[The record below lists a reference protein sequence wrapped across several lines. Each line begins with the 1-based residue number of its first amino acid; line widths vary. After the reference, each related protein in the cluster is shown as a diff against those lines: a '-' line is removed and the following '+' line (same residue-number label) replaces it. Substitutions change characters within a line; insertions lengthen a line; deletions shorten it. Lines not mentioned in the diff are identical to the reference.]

1 MKPSKASGDSDPKK
15 IADLNTKRQR
25 TDKYYNSEIAGL
37 QAKIKYQEGNSIRYN
52 LTYLFF
58 LLSSGILYSIL
69 IALIANIYAASVKP
83 VYEMWSSNFIVEKVN
98 EARSKNS
105 YQPWVGI
112 LLIGLLALGS
122 GGFGS
127 KSINGIKMMLMSKEI
142 SDTTFTG
149 DADDL
154 EAREQSI
161 LDSVAAMEE
170 AANQAAADA
179 IAAEENR
186 VRIED
191 SIAAA
196 LINAQQSSE
205 DVMNAENGIGE

>member
-1 MKPSKASGDSDPKK
+1 
-15 IADLNTKRQR
+15 
-25 TDKYYNSEIAGL
+25 
-37 QAKIKYQEGNSIRYN
+37 
-52 LTYLFF
+52 
-58 LLSSGILYSIL
+58 
-69 IALIANIYAASVKP
+69 
-83 VYEMWSSNFIVEKVN
+83 
-98 EARSKNS
+98 
-105 YQPWVGI
+105 
-112 LLIGLLALGS
+112 
-122 GGFGS
+122 
-127 KSINGIKMMLMSKEI
+127 MSKET

-154 EAREQSI
+154 VAREQAISDSI
-161 LDSVAAMEE
+161 AAMEE

-205 DVMNAENGIGE
+205 DFMNAESGIGE